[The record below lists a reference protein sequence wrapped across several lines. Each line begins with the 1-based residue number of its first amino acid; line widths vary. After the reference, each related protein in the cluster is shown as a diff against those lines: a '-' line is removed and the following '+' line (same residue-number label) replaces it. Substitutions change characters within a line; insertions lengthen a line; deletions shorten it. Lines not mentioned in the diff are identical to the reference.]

1 MSWKFPHSNPN
12 TNSISCQRSED
23 ELPNQCLGQWFSIRP
38 FQSET
43 SAISDWNDAIIEM
56 AAAALGI
63 TRQRALAIKEG
74 RDPLA
79 NGRAE

>member
-1 MSWKFPHSNPN
+1 VY
-12 TNSISCQRSED
+12 SISCQRSED

-43 SAISDWNDAIIEM
+43 SAISDWNNAIIDM

-63 TRQRALAIKEG
+63 TRRQALGIKEG
-74 RDPLA
+74 RVALGDKER
-79 NGRAE
+79 G